1 MKRFIIGVSG
11 VALLALPFVVAN
23 RPPFNSKA
31 IQMSDNTH
39 KGQAPLNPAAP
50 DNLDQP
56 VRTAV
61 PLSDIL
67 GSNRALTTFSSLARM
82 HASTETLLGSFA
94 VNTTVLAPLN
104 SAMDSL
110 PRKPWED
117 SQELEEHG
125 AHIYEGDDGKE
136 RADKNLRRFV
146 EAHLVTTSPWKAND
160 KVKTVLGREVWWEE
174 KDGKRVIMPDGV
186 EVDRVAN
193 QVANGEIWILKGV
206 LKSASK

>member
-11 VALLALPFVVAN
+11 IALLALPLVIAN
-23 RPPFNSKA
+23 RPHFNSL
-31 IQMSDNTH
+31 QMSDTTHH
-39 KGQAPLNPAAP
+39 KGQAPLNAG
-50 DNLDQP
+50 LDQP

-61 PLSDIL
+61 PLSDVL
-67 GSNRALTTFSSLARM
+67 GTNRALTTFSSLTRM
-82 HASTETLLGSFA
+82 HESTETLLGSFA

-117 SQELEEHG
+117 AQELEDHG
-125 AHIYEGDDGKE
+125 AHIYEGDGGKE

-146 EAHLVTTSPWKAND
+146 EAHLVTASPWKSGE
-160 KVKTVLGREVWWEE
+160 KVKTVLGRDVWWEE

-186 EVDRVAN
+186 EVDRVAS
-193 QVANGEIWILKGV
+193 QVANGEIV
-206 LKSASK
+206 S